1 MTISDYV
8 TSWRPSRSWAST
20 VAPAAEIVERD
31 PGSLDALGAWC
42 QIAMMLGDSGAAPL
56 ALIVCLHAEATAP
69 AKADLSRL
77 HAHRNLC
84 LLDLGLA
91 RAEHSGPVRIGELDR
106 IVPAPHTPELEQW
119 LREQLAAF
127 DHDLA
132 RATQFVLALVLERMG
147 LAH

>member
-1 MTISDYV
+1 LKIADYV
-8 TSWRPSRSWAST
+8 TSWRPSRGWAST
-20 VAPAAEIVERD
+20 IAPAAETIERD
-31 PGSLDALGAWC
+31 PNTLDALGAWC

-69 AKADLSRL
+69 PKADLARL

-91 RAEHSGPVRIGELDR
+91 KAEHPGPVRIGELDR
-106 IVPAPHTPELEQW
+106 IVPAPRTPELEHW
-119 LREQLAAF
+119 LRGQLDAF
-127 DHDLA
+127 DQDLA
-132 RATQFVLALVLERMG
+132 RAAQFVLALVLERMG